1 MINCYK
7 GKFMSE
13 ISFKASITNL
23 KSDYLKTMF
32 ESKTAAAAKH
42 SVIYQKAGEFMED
55 TFSLFKN
62 GVQTAVHKTEFY
74 DVDSKKSLDKLLSIF
89 EILKIKEAENLIN
102 KLRQKTQKRTI

>member
-1 MINCYK
+1 
-7 GKFMSE
+7 MSE

-32 ESKTAAAAKH
+32 ESKTAADA
-42 SVIYQKAGEFMED
+42 I
-55 TFSLFKN
+55 
-62 GVQTAVHKTEFY
+62 HKTEFY

-102 KLRQKTQKRTI
+102 KLRKKTQKRAT